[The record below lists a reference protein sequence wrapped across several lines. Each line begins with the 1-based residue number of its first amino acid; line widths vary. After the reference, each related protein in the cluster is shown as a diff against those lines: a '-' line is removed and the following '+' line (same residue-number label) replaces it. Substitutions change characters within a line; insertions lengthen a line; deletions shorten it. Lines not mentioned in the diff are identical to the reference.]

1 MSLFRRLSLFRR
13 SRLSARRGFTL
24 VELLV
29 VIAIIGVLVALLL
42 PAIQAAREAARRS
55 QCTNNLKQVALGMH
69 NYHDTHD
76 TLPWGSLEWRWTW
89 QLLVLPYLEQQHL
102 YELWGDFRVTSHYFS
117 PANTEVSTARIPT
130 LTCPSDRSRMTD
142 LAGYNI
148 THHNYAVNYGNTGY
162 FSQQTGPAASVG
174 DVTFA
179 GAPFAMKGGGSP
191 FIRPETFSFSDIL
204 DGLSN
209 TLMLAEVIQGH
220 TTGGIYD
227 LRGFTWWGPGSGFT
241 TLRGPNSNLP
251 DIMVQSN
258 YCNNTPP
265 NPPCDPNVMST
276 PNRPANNAARSRHAG
291 GVNVALCD
299 GSIRFVTD
307 TVDIPTW
314 RALSTIYGKEPV
326 GQF

>member
-1 MSLFRRLSLFRR
+1 MLFFTR
-13 SRLSARRGFTL
+13 SRSAMRRGFTL

-42 PAIQAAREAARRS
+42 PAVQAAREAARRT
-55 QCTNNLKQVALGMH
+55 QCSNNLKQVALAMH
-69 NYHDTHD
+69 NYHDVHD
-76 TLPWGSLEWRWTW
+76 TLPWGSMEYRRGW
-89 QLLVLPYLEQQHL
+89 QLLVLPFLEQSHL
-102 YELWGDFRVTSHYFS
+102 YDMWGDFNDMAHYFS
-117 PANTEVSTARIPT
+117 PANAAVSTTRIPT
-130 LTCPSDRSRMTD
+130 LSCPSDRPRTTD
-142 LAGYNI
+142 LAGHHI
-148 THHNYAVNYGNTGY
+148 THHNYAVNYGNTGF
-162 FSQQTGPAASVG
+162 FSQETGVTQTVG

-179 GAPFAMKGGGSP
+179 GAPFTMKGRGHGHWGGP
-191 FIRPETFSFSDIL
+191 YIPPESFSFSDIL

-209 TLMLAEVIQGH
+209 TLMFAEVIQGY

-227 LRGFTWWGPGSGFT
+227 LRGFTWWGPAAGFT
-241 TLRGPNSNLP
+241 TLRSPNSNLP

-299 GSIRFVTD
+299 GSVRFVTD
-307 TVDIPTW
+307 TIDIFTW
-314 RALSTIYGKEPV
+314 RALSTSYGKEAI